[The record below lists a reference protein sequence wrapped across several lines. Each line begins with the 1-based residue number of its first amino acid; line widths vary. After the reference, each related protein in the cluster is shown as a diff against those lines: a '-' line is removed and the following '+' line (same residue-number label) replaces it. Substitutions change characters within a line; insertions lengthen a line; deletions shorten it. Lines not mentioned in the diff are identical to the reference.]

1 MSLLAAAY
9 TLSEARDMLALWK
22 DCYKALAGG
31 QAKYYRIGTRE
42 FQSID
47 LPEIERQIMRFQEVV
62 DELSGAGRTRVR
74 RVVFRDL

>member
-1 MSLLAAAY
+1 MGLLASAY
-9 TLSEARDMLALWK
+9 TLAEAKEMLALWK

-47 LPEIERQIMRFQEVV
+47 LPEIERQIMQFQEVV
-62 DELSGAGRTRVR
+62 DELSGKRAVRVR
-74 RVVFRDL
+74 RVVPRDL

>member
-1 MSLLAAAY
+1 MSLLAAAF
-9 TLSEARDMLALWK
+9 TLEEAREMLDLWK

-47 LPEIERQIMRFQEVV
+47 LPEIEDQIRKFQAVV
-62 DELSGAGRTRVR
+62 DELSGTKRPRVR
-74 RVVFRDL
+74 RVVYRDL